1 MRMYEQGFSLF
12 ELLITLAIIGILA
25 TITYPIYMHALLK
38 THRTEAKIALIN
50 LAQQME
56 IYYLANNRSY
66 LDANFSK
73 LQLKDTTEKKFYRLI
88 IKSTASSYQLS
99 AEAKFSDPECYLFML
114 NHLGEMTNAGIRS
127 KQCW

>member
-1 MRMYEQGFSLF
+1 MYEQGFSLF

>member
-12 ELLITLAIIGILA
+12 ELLIALAIIGILA

-73 LQLKDTTEKKFYRLI
+73 LQFKDTTEKNFYRLI
-88 IKSTASSYQLS
+88 IESTASSYQLS

-114 NHLGEMTNAGIRS
+114 NHLGEMTNAGSRS